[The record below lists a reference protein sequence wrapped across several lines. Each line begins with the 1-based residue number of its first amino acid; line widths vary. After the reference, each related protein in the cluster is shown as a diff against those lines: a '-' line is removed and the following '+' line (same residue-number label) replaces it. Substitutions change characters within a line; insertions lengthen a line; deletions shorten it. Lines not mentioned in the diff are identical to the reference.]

1 MSTKKI
7 AIDGPAGAGKSTVAK
22 AVARTM
28 GFVYIDTG
36 AMYRAIGLGAV
47 RRGIDA
53 SDAKAVEKILDELTV
68 TMKHGP
74 QGQMIFLNGEDVS
87 EAIRMPEI
95 SVAASLVAVI
105 PAVRLKLVELQRTLA
120 EETDVIMDGRDIGT
134 YVLPNAQLKVF
145 LTASPEARARRRYDE
160 LREKGVQ
167 TTFEEVYQDML
178 FRDKNDSSRA
188 FAPLR
193 PAEDSVL
200 VDSTEWTLQETI
212 DQITDMV
219 RQMTGDLPERS

>member
-160 LREKGVQ
+160 LKEKGVQ